1 MKFTFRTISSVLCII
16 LIFSLLFFEGP
27 AYAYNVEDFTATG
40 IVKTNTTDLN
50 VRSGPSTEHEIIQKL
65 PKDTFVNI
73 TGRTKDSNGRDWYRL
88 NVNGYVGYAVKDYIE
103 LIEIPT
109 TPDEAFEATL
119 APFPESYKEKL
130 RILHAL
136 HPTWLFT
143 PLETGLSWETLM
155 KNECV
160 TGRNLLQ
167 SPKAWLSYDKGAYDW
182 ENKEWYT
189 FDSGGWSQA
198 CIEVIAHYLD
208 PRNFFDSN
216 IYQFLVLSDDGSE
229 VKPEVINEILKGTF
243 MHDAKCNDELTYAE
257 GIISAG
263 KEAGASPY
271 MLAARIVLEQ
281 GSKGNA
287 LAHGSVSGYEGYYN
301 HFDIGAY
308 RHSGNSAIL
317 NGAIYAKKKG
327 WDTAYKALVGG
338 AQFLVKS
345 YVGVGQNTLYL
356 QKFDV
361 VDGGNGLYGHQYMTN
376 VSAATTECATLRTA
390 IEKAGADSSALTF
403 LIPVYS
409 DMPEISQSLP
419 LRTGNANNYLTS
431 LSVEGSKI
439 DFDMYTQTY
448 EVFTENTQ
456 VVISA
461 KSSDPSATVEGI
473 GSITLEAGITE
484 ATVTV
489 TATNGLKREYKIIF
503 SSTAEKNLT
512 TEYEASSSFIRGVET
527 GTLLSDFKTKIQ
539 TTGYTLKYTDASGNE
554 KADDQI
560 MMTGDCVRLFY
571 NEKEERVLKVV
582 IYGDSSGDGKISL
595 ADLLKTQKHILGLNK
610 LESEYFNAADLNKD
624 GVLKLYDLLQCQ
636 KTILQS

>member
-73 TGRTKDSNGRDWYRL
+73 TGKTKDSNGRDWYRL

-182 ENKEWYT
+182 ENNEWYT

-243 MHDAKCNDELTYAE
+243 MYDAKCNDELTYAE

-287 LAHGSVSGYEGYYN
+287 LAHGTVSGYEGYYN

-317 NGAIYAKKKG
+317 NGAI
-327 WDTAYKALVGG
+327 
-338 AQFLVKS
+338 
-345 YVGVGQNTLYL
+345 
-356 QKFDV
+356 
-361 VDGGNGLYGHQYMTN
+361 
-376 VSAATTECATLRTA
+376 SA
-390 IEKAGADSSALTF
+390 
-403 LIPVYS
+403 
-409 DMPEISQSLP
+409 
-419 LRTGNANNYLTS
+419 
-431 LSVEGSKI
+431 
-439 DFDMYTQTY
+439 
-448 EVFTENTQ
+448 
-456 VVISA
+456 
-461 KSSDPSATVEGI
+461 
-473 GSITLEAGITE
+473 
-484 ATVTV
+484 
-489 TATNGLKREYKIIF
+489 
-503 SSTAEKNLT
+503 
-512 TEYEASSSFIRGVET
+512 
-527 GTLLSDFKTKIQ
+527 
-539 TTGYTLKYTDASGNE
+539 
-554 KADDQI
+554 
-560 MMTGDCVRLFY
+560 
-571 NEKEERVLKVV
+571 
-582 IYGDSSGDGKISL
+582 
-595 ADLLKTQKHILGLNK
+595 
-610 LESEYFNAADLNKD
+610 
-624 GVLKLYDLLQCQ
+624 
-636 KTILQS
+636 

>member
-1 MKFTFRTISSVLCII
+1 MKIAFRTISSVLCFI
-16 LIFSLLFFEGP
+16 LVFSLLFMNAP
-27 AYAYNVEDFTATG
+27 AYAYNVEEFQATG
-40 IVKTNTTDLN
+40 IVKTKTTDLN
-50 VRSGPSTEHEIIQKL
+50 VRSGPGTEYEVIQQL

-73 TGRTKDSNGRDWYRL
+73 TGITKDANSREWYRI
-88 NVNGYVGYAVKDYIE
+88 NANGYLGYAAKDYIE
-103 LIEIPT
+103 IIEIPS

-155 KNECV
+155 KNECI

-167 SPKAWLSYDKGAYDW
+167 SPKSWLSYDKGAYDW
-182 ENKEWYT
+182 ENNEWYT

-198 CIEVIAHYLD
+198 CVEVIAHYLD

-243 MHDAKCNDELTYAE
+243 MYNAMCNDKMTYAE

-281 GSKGNA
+281 GSKGND

-317 NGAIYAKKKG
+317 NGAIYAKNKG
-327 WDTAYKALVGG
+327 WNTPYKAILGG

-376 VSAATTECATLRTA
+376 VSAAATECATLRKA
-390 IEKAGADSSALTF
+390 IENSGADSSALTF

-409 DMPEISQSLP
+409 DMPETSQALP
-419 LRTGNANNYLTS
+419 LRTGSANNYLTS
-431 LSVEGSKI
+431 LSVEGSNI
-439 DFDMYTQTY
+439 DFDMYTHTY

-456 VVISA
+456 VVINA
-461 KSSDPSATVEGI
+461 KSSDPSATIEGI
-473 GSITLEAGITE
+473 GNITLEAGISE
-484 ATVTV
+484 AIVTV
-489 TATNGLKREYKIIF
+489 TATNGLKREYRIIF

-512 TEYEASSSFIRGVET
+512 SEYEHSASFINGVEK

-539 TTGYTLKYTDASGNE
+539 TTGYTLKFTDAKGNE
-554 KADDQI
+554 KTDEQI

-571 NEKEERVLKVV
+571 NDTEERVLKVV

-595 ADLLKTQKHILGLNK
+595 ADLLKTQGHILGLNQ
-610 LESEYFNAADLNKD
+610 LENEYFKAADLNKD

-636 KTILQS
+636 KTILES